1 MELIFAYIRKQ
12 GVLEN
17 IGLNFSPYYKVSYDD
32 GNRTLSIMEN
42 KDFPKDFFND
52 SIISITGIV
61 GNNGAGKSTAIYWL
75 LRALVYGS
83 GETEPDGIIVLKED
97 RGNRFTVYTGEEFRG
112 IDIKHSFIKGDIKR
126 TEGRFKSHLPCCYFS
141 GHFSPFIQLDVDSGE
156 YTGESNISDKWLLIK
171 DYQNFTAEDGLHLQH
186 PLFHYLNAHVIQ
198 DAYRITQFLMD
209 RSNREKFEEEN
220 LMQLPKYIIISP
232 NKAGRTKLNR
242 MNKSEKDSQI
252 PINYSEEI
260 LHSHIKYPNDPEQEL
275 INSFVIESFI
285 NYIAE
290 NLLVSEDTIRQF
302 WKWVNYPS
310 SNDALQDLSTFII
323 ETKNEDDFFL
333 SNLLNTLQILKHL
346 ASIGIHLQ
354 NPFFYLTVEESDK
367 LRSFSKDLLL
377 SSIFL
382 TCRFFD
388 LSYTID
394 LHSLTKLSSGERAML
409 NLLSRLYW
417 YLTIEVPKF
426 TNLDVP
432 AMLFLD
438 EAEIGFHPD
447 WQRKYLWILT
457 KFLNNFFENI
467 TRQTNKTERKIQ
479 IIYTTHSP
487 ITLTDL
493 PKECVNFL
501 ERDGNRVFNR
511 TMGMPQTF
519 AENVF
524 ELYRHSFFM
533 KDGLLGKMAEEYIR
547 KISNSLEP
555 RLIDHENMQTAL
567 YGLKKQIGII
577 GDKRIRNYLFEKYE
591 KLFNKS
597 ELDSQISM
605 MERELERLKRLKAE
619 QQNGHE
625 EN

>member
-17 IGLNFSPYYKVSYDD
+17 IGLNFSPYYKVSYD
-32 GNRTLSIMEN
+32 NESRTLNIEETKN
-42 KDFPKDFFND
+42 FPKDFFND
-52 SIISITGIV
+52 PIISITGIV

-75 LRALVYGS
+75 LRALVDGS

-126 TEGRFKSHLPCCYFS
+126 IEGRFKSHLPCCYFS
-141 GHFSPFIQLDVDSGE
+141 GHFSPFIQLDIDSGE
-156 YTGESNISDKWLLIK
+156 LTGETNISDKWLLIK

-242 MNKSEKDSQI
+242 INKSEKDSQI

-290 NLLVSEDTIRQF
+290 NLLGSEETIKQF
-302 WKWVNYPS
+302 WKWVNYPAN
-310 SNDALQDLSTFII
+310 NDALQDLSTFII
-323 ETKNEDDFFL
+323 ETKNKDDFFL
-333 SNLLNTLQILKHL
+333 SNLLNTLQILQHL
-346 ASIGIHLQ
+346 ATIGIHLQ
-354 NPFFYLTVEESDK
+354 KPFFYLTVEESDK
-367 LRSFSKDLLL
+367 LRSFSEDLLL

-417 YLTIEVPKF
+417 YLTIEVPGIS
-426 TNLDVP
+426 NLDVP

-447 WQRKYLWILT
+447 WQRKYLWVLNE
-457 KFLNNFFENI
+457 FLRIFFQNNIYNE
-467 TRQTNKTERKIQ
+467 RDLPRKIQ
-479 IIYTTHSP
+479 IVYTTHSP
-487 ITLTDL
+487 ITLADL
-493 PKECVNFL
+493 PKECINSL
-501 ERDGNRVFNR
+501 EKVGDRVYNRAD
-511 TMGMPQTF
+511 TMPQTF
-519 AENVF
+519 GENIF

-533 KDGLLGKMAEEYIR
+533 RDGLLGRMAEEYI
-547 KISNSLEP
+547 KSILDILEG
-555 RLIDHENMQTAL
+555 
-567 YGLKKQIGII
+567 GLKDQENRTFPPNELQKRIGIV
-577 GDKRIRNYLFEKYE
+577 GDRRIRNYLLQKYSKTIDANDLE
-591 KLFNKS
+591 
-597 ELDSQISM
+597 SQIALKK
-605 MERELERLKRLKAE
+605 MELKALE
-619 QQNGHE
+619 QLKKQQNGHE